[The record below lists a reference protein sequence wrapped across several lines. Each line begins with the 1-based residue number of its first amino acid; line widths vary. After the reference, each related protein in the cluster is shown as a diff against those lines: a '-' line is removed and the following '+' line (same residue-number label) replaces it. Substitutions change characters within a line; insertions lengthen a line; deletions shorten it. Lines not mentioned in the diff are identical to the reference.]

1 MIPTR
6 TIVGVDTDRDEE
18 LARALQ
24 AQFRIE
30 AEAASSA
37 SARLPATPTQP
48 SRSSMGNHN
57 SNTTGT
63 TSGSVARS
71 NYGARPHPASRSYS
85 DSMPSMNYV
94 SPSSRHKR
102 TNSGSSP
109 DNARTTST
117 TTTPSSAS
125 PSNDRQ
131 YSNLLSLYESHLRQ
145 LEANNNNSSRNSSGL
160 DALASAPPAP
170 STSTSTRSSP
180 RGSPRGSPRNSFHNN
195 VSMLDDEAMARRL
208 EQELQD
214 AELAA
219 SLERAERAAPVHP
232 TAISVP
238 SATVG
243 NTGNNNTPQLGLS
256 QRDGRSTTTLSS
268 ASSSWNNSNS
278 CRGRTLHFVLRM
290 LVVLL
295 MAGITFIVYV
305 AVFGKQVSD
314 SLDPATWLPGYPE
327 SDPSLGSVGKNA
339 KWIPLDGEVEGN
351 GLTLSVLNNLA
362 SGSDWDEY
370 FNTAIYDWDNG
381 TPDAV
386 TFSLR
391 TMDSYDP
398 DCQAVRRAMK
408 VCNGNYGPTDWR
420 GVNQILLQDNYIVTS
435 LAKMN
440 DYYLEGTDIAQKQ
453 YTMCHELGHGLGLG
467 HVDEN
472 FYNSDLGNCMDYT
485 ERPQN
490 NMHPDD
496 TNYQALADLYGVVYV
511 STSAEMDVPENRLLT
526 EEEFEKYA
534 SHLLDPIETSS
545 KWKVAE
551 DSNGTK
557 ENARRSSRLLLKT
570 ETTEH
575 HERDL
580 GNGYSIRTSI
590 LLA

>member
-1 MIPTR
+1 
-6 TIVGVDTDRDEE
+6 
-18 LARALQ
+18 
-24 AQFRIE
+24 
-30 AEAASSA
+30 
-37 SARLPATPTQP
+37 
-48 SRSSMGNHN
+48 
-57 SNTTGT
+57 
-63 TSGSVARS
+63 
-71 NYGARPHPASRSYS
+71 
-85 DSMPSMNYV
+85 
-94 SPSSRHKR
+94 
-102 TNSGSSP
+102 
-109 DNARTTST
+109 
-117 TTTPSSAS
+117 
-125 PSNDRQ
+125 
-131 YSNLLSLYESHLRQ
+131 
-145 LEANNNNSSRNSSGL
+145 
-160 DALASAPPAP
+160 
-170 STSTSTRSSP
+170 
-180 RGSPRGSPRNSFHNN
+180 
-195 VSMLDDEAMARRL
+195 MLDDEAMARRL

-243 NTGNNNTPQLGLS
+243 NTGNNNTPQLGLA

-440 DYYLEGTDIAQKQ
+440 DYYLEGTDVAQKQ